1 MRVYLPSNEYTEA
14 TLIER
19 VIRDHYTNK
28 FYDYFTR
35 KYGVL
40 FENIY
45 RISGPSGVIHV
56 ADAYNYIIKSLIIQE
71 DKICIVDSK
80 YVIPTRRRPNISGN
94 CTMLDLSTNMK
105 KCTIE
110 YGHNGKKTV
119 GFAYEFDIVH
129 DLINPLTIP
138 KDKSI
143 LIIQIK
149 ENDLL
154 HKGVCID
161 DSTRT
166 DKIIV
171 KSDGT
176 FKITSMQVEDFAS
189 FDEAMDL
196 WYERVY

>member
-1 MRVYLPSNEYTEA
+1 MRVYLPSNEYMEA

-35 KYGVL
+35 KYGIV

-45 RISGPSGVIHV
+45 RISGPYGVIHV
-56 ADAYNYIIKSLIIQE
+56 ADKYNNIYKSLTTQE
-71 DKICIVDSK
+71 DKICIADSK

-119 GFAYEFDIVH
+119 GFGYEFDAIH

-143 LIIQIK
+143 LIMQYN

-154 HKGVCID
+154 RKGVRND
-161 DSTRT
+161 NSFHT

-176 FKITSMQVEDFAS
+176 FKITSMQVEEFAS

-196 WYERVY
+196 WYE

>member
-1 MRVYLPSNEYTEA
+1 MRVYLPDNEYMEA

-35 KYGVL
+35 KYGIV

-45 RISGPSGVIHV
+45 RISGPYGVIHV
-56 ADAYNYIIKSLIIQE
+56 ADKYNNIYKSLTTQE

-119 GFAYEFDIVH
+119 GFGYEFDAIH

-143 LIIQIK
+143 LIMQYN

-154 HKGVCID
+154 RKGVRND
-161 DSTRT
+161 NSFHT

-176 FKITSMQVEDFAS
+176 FKITSMQVEEFAS

-196 WYERVY
+196 WYE

>member
-1 MRVYLPSNEYTEA
+1 MRVYLPDNEYMEA

-35 KYGVL
+35 KYGIV

-45 RISGPSGVIHV
+45 RISGPYGVIHV
-56 ADAYNYIIKSLIIQE
+56 ADKYNNIYKSLTTQE
-71 DKICIVDSK
+71 DKICIADSE
-80 YVIPTRRRPNISGN
+80 YVIPTRCRPTISGTF
-94 CTMLDLSTNMK
+94 TMLDLSTNMK

-110 YGHNGKKTV
+110 YGHSGKKTV
-119 GFAYEFDIVH
+119 GFVYEFDAIH

-138 KDKSI
+138 KNRSI
-143 LIIQIK
+143 LIIQYK

-154 HKGVCID
+154 HKGVRID
-161 DSTRT
+161 DSTHT

-171 KSDGT
+171 KSDGV
-176 FKITSMQVEDFAS
+176 FKITDIQVEDFAS

-196 WYERVY
+196 WYQ

>member
-1 MRVYLPSNEYTEA
+1 MRVYLPGNEYMEA
-14 TLIER
+14 MLIER
-19 VIRDHYTNK
+19 VIRDRYTNK

-35 KYGVL
+35 KYGVV

-45 RISGPSGVIHV
+45 RISGPYGVIHV
-56 ADAYNYIIKSLIIQE
+56 ADAYNYIYESLTTQE
-71 DKICIVDSK
+71 DKICIMDSK

-171 KSDGT
+171 KSDGA

-196 WYERVY
+196 WYE

>member
-1 MRVYLPSNEYTEA
+1 MRVYLPGNEYMEA
-14 TLIER
+14 MLIER

-35 KYGVL
+35 KYGVA

-45 RISGPSGVIHV
+45 RISGPYGVIHV
-56 ADAYNYIIKSLIIQE
+56 ADEYNYIYESLATQE
-71 DKICIVDSK
+71 DKICIMSSK
-80 YVIPTRRRPNISGN
+80 YVIPTRRKPDISGN

-119 GFAYEFDIVH
+119 GFAYEFDAIH
-129 DLINPLTIP
+129 DLINPLTVL
-138 KDKSI
+138 KYKSI
-143 LIIQIK
+143 LIIQNK

-154 HKGVCID
+154 HKDVHID
-161 DSTRT
+161 DLTRT
-166 DKIIV
+166 NKIIV
-171 KSDGT
+171 KSDGA
-176 FKITSMQVEDFAS
+176 FKITNMKVENFAS

-196 WYERVY
+196 WYE

>member
-1 MRVYLPSNEYTEA
+1 MRVYLPGNEYMEA
-14 TLIER
+14 MLIER
-19 VIRDHYTNK
+19 VIREDHTNK
-28 FYDYFTR
+28 FYEYFTK
-35 KYGVL
+35 KYGVV

-45 RISGPSGVIHV
+45 RISGPYGVIHV
-56 ADAYNYIIKSLIIQE
+56 ADKYNNIYKSLTTQE
-71 DKICIVDSK
+71 DKICIADSE
-80 YVIPTRRRPNISGN
+80 YVIPTRRRPTVSGTF
-94 CTMLDLSTNMK
+94 TMLDLSTNMK

-110 YGHNGKKTV
+110 CDLISSKKIV
-119 GFAYEFDIVH
+119 GFIYEFDAIH

-143 LIIQIK
+143 LIMQYN

-154 HKGVCID
+154 RKGVRND
-161 DSTRT
+161 NSFHT

-176 FKITSMQVEDFAS
+176 FKITSMQVENFAS

-196 WYERVY
+196 WYK

>member
-1 MRVYLPSNEYTEA
+1 MRVYLPDNEYMEA

-19 VIRDHYTNK
+19 VIREDHTNK
-28 FYDYFTR
+28 FYEYFTK
-35 KYGVL
+35 KYGAV

-45 RISGPSGVIHV
+45 RITGPCGVIYV
-56 ADAYNYIIKSLIIQE
+56 ADVYNYICKSIVIQE
-71 DKICIVDSK
+71 DKIDIISS
-80 YVIPTRRRPNISGN
+80 YYIIPTRRRPTVSGTF
-94 CTMLDLSTNMK
+94 TMLDLSTNMK

-110 YGHNGKKTV
+110 CDHSSKKIV
-119 GFAYEFDIVH
+119 GFIYEFDAIH

-143 LIIQIK
+143 LIMQYN

-154 HKGVCID
+154 RKGVRND
-161 DSTRT
+161 NSFHT

-176 FKITSMQVEDFAS
+176 FKITSMQVEEFAS
-189 FDEAMDL
+189 FDEAIDL
-196 WYERVY
+196 WYE

>member
-1 MRVYLPSNEYTEA
+1 MRVYLPDNEYMEA

-19 VIRDHYTNK
+19 VIRDNYTNK

-94 CTMLDLSTNMK
+94 CTMLDLSTDMK
-105 KCTIE
+105 RCTIE

-119 GFAYEFDIVH
+119 GFGYEFDAIH

-143 LIIQIK
+143 LIMQYN

-154 HKGVCID
+154 RKGVCND
-161 DSTRT
+161 NSFHT

-176 FKITSMQVEDFAS
+176 FKITSMQVEEFAS

-196 WYERVY
+196 WYE

>member
-1 MRVYLPSNEYTEA
+1 MRVYLPGNEYMEA
-14 TLIER
+14 MLIER

-45 RISGPSGVIHV
+45 RISGPYGVIHV
-56 ADAYNYIIKSLIIQE
+56 ADAYNYICKSLIIQE

-119 GFAYEFDIVH
+119 GFGYEFDAIH

-143 LIIQIK
+143 LIMQYN

-154 HKGVCID
+154 RKGVRND
-161 DSTRT
+161 NSFHT

-196 WYERVY
+196 WYE

>member
-1 MRVYLPSNEYTEA
+1 MIVYLPCNEYMEA
-14 TLIER
+14 MLIER
-19 VIRDHYTNK
+19 VIRDNYTNK

-45 RISGPSGVIHV
+45 RISGPYGVIHV
-56 ADAYNYIIKSLIIQE
+56 ADEYNYIYESLTTQE

-110 YGHNGKKTV
+110 YDHNGKKTV
-119 GFAYEFDIVH
+119 GFGYEFDAVH

-143 LIIQIK
+143 LIMQYN

-154 HKGVCID
+154 RKGVRND
-161 DSTRT
+161 NSFHT

-196 WYERVY
+196 WYE